1 MAGELTIDLAARR
14 VTHGDREI
22 RLTPTEFA
30 LLKLLA
36 SHRGRLITHS
46 MLLSEVWGPA
56 YSEDTHVLRVHIAN
70 LRSKI
75 EPEAG
80 RPRYITTDP
89 GVGYRFA
96 A

>member
-1 MAGELTIDLAARR
+1 
-14 VTHGDREI
+14 
-22 RLTPTEFA
+22 
-30 LLKLLA
+30 
-36 SHRGRLITHS
+36 

-56 YSEDTHVLRVHIAN
+56 YAEDTHVLRVHVAN
-70 LRSKI
+70 LRRKI
-75 EPEAG
+75 EPEPS